1 MWADQQPVDSQPL
14 PIAAEVFAGSL
25 YGTDEASDD
34 VSSIRSFLGLSL
46 PIPRSE
52 GWNKLFEQN
61 IIDTDGFVKRQHRAR
76 VAKEDAA
83 LVRQASPFAKS
94 PVSEVR
100 QLYEARQL
108 GAALL
113 YAPVARL
120 LGVY

>member
-1 MWADQQPVDSQPL
+1 MTMAVKKQSTMRAPVFKDSHFAAL
-14 PIAAEVFAGSL
+14 PQVFAGSL

-52 GWNKLFEQN
+52 GWNKLFEQKM
-61 IIDTDGFVKRQHRAR
+61 IDTDGFVKRQHRAR

-100 QLYEARQL
+100 QLC
-108 GAALL
+108 
-113 YAPVARL
+113 
-120 LGVY
+120 LGVSQPYAWTFSV